1 MDCTLNVPATCLWS
15 EVMLEQVWAPTDAI
29 LYLWFQEHC
38 VSQGLLSFYRNTFVS
53 GVLLISD
60 NANAG
65 MATDSVLARLKRL
78 GQGYLHPAAGLA
90 AMQAVLHSMALASPS
105 PAIVAVNPF
114 DWPTYTAN
122 MPAVPHFFTVVA
134 GVGPSTPVATAQQ
147 GSQQSAVVPGTAA
160 VSQELVLGQVQAAL
174 QGVLGGS
181 IGVEEP
187 LMSAGLD
194 SLGSVEFANVLSRQF
209 GMQMPGTLVFDYP
222 TVNAISAYLFDKL
235 AAAAPL
241 PEAATAEAASVS
253 QPPVSLPTPWS
264 ISQQHQQMPTAV
276 AVMATAFHPIRTAA
290 HSCGTFPWDQDHI
303 TTIPDARWDADSAL
317 SQGHSMQARF
327 GSFMEGV
334 ELFDSTSFGLSAG
347 EASTMDPQQRCLLQ
361 CAAEALHDRQQ
372 RSGWSQTS
380 AGSLLTSSMSKAG
393 VFIGISWTEYAKM
406 AGMHQA
412 PVGAYTAQSAVLS
425 VAAGNPAASLHTL

>member
-1 MDCTLNVPATCLWS
+1 
-15 EVMLEQVWAPTDAI
+15 
-29 LYLWFQEHC
+29 
-38 VSQGLLSFYRNTFVS
+38 
-53 GVLLISD
+53 
-60 NANAG
+60 

-78 GQGYLHPAAGLA
+78 GQGYLQPAAGMA
-90 AMQAVLHSMALASPS
+90 AMQAVLHSMALSSPS
-105 PAIVAVNPF
+105 PAVLAVNPF

-122 MPAVPHFFTVVA
+122 MPAVPDFFTKVA
-134 GVGPSTPVATAQQ
+134 GGIPTTAVATAQQ
-147 GSQQSAVVPGTAA
+147 SSQQPKASTAVPGIAA
-160 VSQELVLGQVQAAL
+160 LSQELVLGQVQAAL

-222 TVNAISAYLFDKL
+222 TVNAVSAYLFEKL

-241 PEAATAEAASVS
+241 EATAEADSLT
-253 QPPVSLPTPWS
+253 PVSLPTSFPTDRR
-264 ISQQHQQMPTAV
+264 QQQQQMSTAV
-276 AVMATAFHPIRTAA
+276 AIMAAASHPIITAA
-290 HSCGTFPWDQDHI
+290 HSCGAFPWDQDHV
-303 TTIPDARWDADSAL
+303 TAIPDARWDSDSVL

-327 GSFMEGV
+327 GSFMQDV
-334 ELFDSTSFGLSAG
+334 ELFDSTCFGLSAS

-361 CAAEALHDRQQ
+361 CTAEALNSRQQ
-372 RSGWSQTS
+372 CLGWSPSQPQC
-380 AGSLLTSSMSKAG
+380 AADSLLTSGISKAG

-406 AGMHQA
+406 ANMHQA

-425 VAAGNPAASLHTL
+425 VAAGDLSQWHVCLLCSHHHFSFY

>member
-1 MDCTLNVPATCLWS
+1 MLDHVRARVVPSSHNTPDHADKL
-15 EVMLEQVWAPTDAI
+15 A
-29 LYLWFQEHC
+29 
-38 VSQGLLSFYRNTFVS
+38 SQGCNLTVPLSYLTFCS
-53 GVLLISD
+53 FLAIH
-60 NANAG
+60 AG
-65 MATDSVLARLKRL
+65 MATDSTLARLKRL
-78 GQGYLHPAAGLA
+78 GQGCLHPAAGLA
-90 AMQAVLHSMALASPS
+90 AMQAVLHSMAPSSPS
-105 PAIVAVNPF
+105 PAVLAVNPF

-122 MPAVPHFFTVVA
+122 MPAVPHFFTEVA
-134 GVGPSTPVATAQQ
+134 GRGPSTAVATAQQ
-147 GSQQSAVVPGTAA
+147 SSKQPAASASLAVPGTAA
-160 VSQELVLGQVQAAL
+160 LSQELVLGQVQAVL

-222 TVNAISAYLFDKL
+222 TVNAVSAYLFKKL

-241 PEAATAEAASVS
+241 AEAATAEAGSPTHS
-253 QPPVSLPTPWS
+253 PVSLSTLLLTER
-264 ISQQHQQMPTAV
+264 QQQQMSTAV
-276 AVMATAFHPIRTAA
+276 AVMAAASHPITTAA
-290 HSCGTFPWDQDHI
+290 HSCGAFPWDQDHVRA
-303 TTIPDARWDADSAL
+303 IPDARWDADAAL

-327 GSFMEGV
+327 GSFMQDV
-334 ELFDSTSFGLSAG
+334 ELFDSTCFGLSAG

-361 CAAEALHDRQQ
+361 CTATTLHSRQQ
-372 RSGWSQTS
+372 CLGCSPSQPQS
-380 AGSLLTSSMSKAG
+380 PAGSLLTSGISKAG

-425 VAAGNPAASLHTL
+425 VAAGDLP

>member
-1 MDCTLNVPATCLWS
+1 MIVIQSFLSLLTS
-15 EVMLEQVWAPTDAI
+15 DA
-29 LYLWFQEHC
+29 
-38 VSQGLLSFYRNTFVS
+38 
-53 GVLLISD
+53 
-60 NANAG
+60 AKAG

-90 AMQAVLHSMALASPS
+90 AMQAVLQRMALPSPS
-105 PAIVAVNPF
+105 TPVLAVNPF

-122 MPAVPHFFTVVA
+122 MPAVPHFFTEVA
-134 GVGPSTPVATAQQ
+134 DVGLATAVTTAQHS
-147 GSQQSAVVPGTAA
+147 SQQPAVSAVAVPGTAA

-174 QGVLGGS
+174 QGVLGGT

-222 TVNAISAYLFDKL
+222 TVNAISAYLFEKL

-241 PEAATAEAASVS
+241 TEAAAAEASSVS
-253 QPPVSLPTPWS
+253 QPPASLPTPLS
-264 ISQQHQQMPTAV
+264 ASRQHQQVPTAV
-276 AVMATAFHPIRTAA
+276 AVMAAASHPIRTAA
-290 HSCGTFPWDQDHI
+290 HSCGAFPWDQDHI
-303 TTIPDARWDADSAL
+303 TTIPDARWDADAAL

-334 ELFDSTSFGLSAG
+334 DLFDSTSFGLSAG

-372 RSGWSQTS
+372 RLGWGQPQGQTS

-412 PVGAYTAQSAVLS
+412 PVGAYTAQSTVLS
-425 VAAGNPAASLHTL
+425 VAAGNPAARLHTP

>member
-1 MDCTLNVPATCLWS
+1 
-15 EVMLEQVWAPTDAI
+15 
-29 LYLWFQEHC
+29 
-38 VSQGLLSFYRNTFVS
+38 
-53 GVLLISD
+53 
-60 NANAG
+60 

-78 GQGYLHPAAGLA
+78 GQGYLHPAAGIA

-105 PAIVAVNPF
+105 PPVLAVNPF
-114 DWPTYTAN
+114 DWPTCTAN
-122 MPAVPHFFTVVA
+122 MPAVPHFFTKVA
-134 GVGPSTPVATAQQ
+134 GVGLSTAVATAQQ
-147 GSQQSAVVPGTAA
+147 GSQRSAVVPGTAA

-222 TVNAISAYLFDKL
+222 TVNAIAAYLFEKL

-241 PEAATAEAASVS
+241 PEAAAAEAASVT
-253 QPPVSLPTPWS
+253 QPPVSAPTPLS
-264 ISQQHQQMPTAV
+264 AGRQHQQMPTAV
-276 AVMATAFHPIRTAA
+276 AVMAAASHSIKTASHR
-290 HSCGTFPWDQDHI
+290 CDTFPWDQDHVTI
-303 TTIPDARWDADSAL
+303 IPDARWDADSAH
-317 SQGHSMQARF
+317 SQGLSMQARF

-372 RSGWSQTS
+372 RSDWSQPQGQTS
-380 AGSLLTSSMSKAG
+380 AGSLLTSSMGKAG

-425 VAAGNPAASLHTL
+425 VAAGNPAACLHTPQPSLPFVPDYTTHSLYWSSLHNQIKHSLFTVQVESNHIIMP